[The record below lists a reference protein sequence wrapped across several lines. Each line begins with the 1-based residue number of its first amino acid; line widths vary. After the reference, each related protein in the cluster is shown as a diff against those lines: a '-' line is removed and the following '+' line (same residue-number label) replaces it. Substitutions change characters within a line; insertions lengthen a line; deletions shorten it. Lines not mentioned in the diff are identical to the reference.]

1 MATVLQSE
9 VASTCACH
17 PHREGSG
24 LGSLYKRTDPASAAG
39 PHRHPGPILPRLPL
53 PALLWAWAGPG
64 LGTQDRM
71 PRRGQEAPWGKRM
84 ERRGGGCMRVAGDG
98 ARGCADGPTHPASQ
112 GHGLWGNPPAASA
125 SPARSSHGPVWGGP
139 AVGRT
144 VRSPC
149 SIPKVFPAVIWAIAW
164 PPPWAPAS
172 IPSLPTHPP
181 QLEEA
186 EPPTQ
191 YSLLS
196 LHQAE
201 PWFCN
206 GGGAPHVWIKCR
218 LLRLGYHVGGHM
230 TQCWP

>member
-1 MATVLQSE
+1 MDS
-9 VASTCACH
+9 
-17 PHREGSG
+17 
-24 LGSLYKRTDPASAAG
+24 ASAAG
-39 PHRHPGPILPRLPL
+39 PHRHPGLILPRLPL

-64 LGTQDRM
+64 LGTQDRT
-71 PRRGQEAPWGKRM
+71 PGRGQEVPWGGRM
-84 ERRGGGCMRVAGDG
+84 EKQGGGHVGVAG
-98 ARGCADGPTHPASQ
+98 DGPTHPASQ
-112 GHGLWGNPPAASA
+112 GHGLQGNPPAALA
-125 SPARSSHGPVWGGP
+125 SPACSSHGPVWGGP

-164 PPPWAPAS
+164 PSPWAPAS

-186 EPPTQ
+186 ESPTQ

-201 PWFCN
+201 PWFCV
-206 GGGAPHVWIKCR
+206 GGGGRIMS
-218 LLRLGYHVGGHM
+218 G
-230 TQCWP
+230 